1 MTKIK
6 QLPESVA
13 NQISAGEVV
22 ERPASVVKELLENSI
37 DAGSKNILIE
47 IEEGGREKIRVK
59 DDGSGIPAD
68 EMELAFSRYATSKIE
83 EINDLYSI
91 KTLGFRGEAL
101 ASISSVSNVVI
112 KSRTAGELQGIK
124 MELKGGSVLG
134 QVPVGIPAGT
144 DIEVTGLFYN
154 TPARY
159 KYLKKVN
166 TEFAHISKIVTR
178 EALAYPDIKFTLIH
192 NHKEVYK
199 TPGTG
204 KLIDAVYTLYGS
216 EIASN
221 LTPIDYEDRYIRL
234 TGLIGNQTISRSSR
248 IYEVFF
254 VNKRVVNSR
263 TLSQGVEEAYHGV
276 LPARKYPVVFLNVV
290 LNQILI
296 DVNVHPTKR
305 EVKFSRDGIIKD
317 VLKKGISKTLQT
329 KDLIPKIKKK
339 HLSPKKERLSLIN
352 DNKLKQGIEDSESK
366 EYQEN
371 FKGDFI
377 RNNYKEKTAD
387 MPPRLNKYRKQTA
400 VKENLKLCKV
410 SEEKDSLENNKPFN
424 KNIDK
429 DNNNDLVINNFLGQL
444 YNTYLVTEGSDGLII
459 IDQHNAHERILYE
472 KIRNKFADEQINTQA
487 LLLPVRIDFTA
498 EEIELVKKYL
508 TDLKRLGFNIDFFG
522 GNSILVQGVPSFLK
536 NRPIKVIV
544 EEIVDS
550 ILKKGKTG
558 NKSDLLDQVIKYMSC
573 RGAIK
578 AGKHLAEKEID
589 ELIKGLIKA
598 SNPYRCPHGRPIIV
612 NISLDDI
619 KRGLGRK

>member
-59 DDGSGIPAD
+59 DDGSGIPAG

-112 KSRTAGELQGIK
+112 KSRTADELQGSK
-124 MELKGGSVLG
+124 MELKGGSVIE

-144 DIEVTGLFYN
+144 DIGVTGLFYN

-166 TEFAHISKIVTR
+166 TEFGHISKIVTR

-221 LTPIDYEDRYIRL
+221 LTHIDYEDRYIRL

-263 TLSQGVEEAYHGV
+263 ILSRGVEEAYHGV
-276 LPARKYPVVFLNVV
+276 LPAGKYPVVFLNVV

-305 EVKFSRDGIIKD
+305 EVKFSRDEIIRD
-317 VLKKGISKTLQT
+317 VLKKGISKTLQS
-329 KDLIPKIKKK
+329 KDLIPRIKKK
-339 HLSPKKERLSLIN
+339 HLSPKKERLSLIS

-366 EYQEN
+366 KY
-371 FKGDFI
+371 FKGNFI

-387 MPPRLNKYRKQTA
+387 IPPRSNKYRKQTEQI
-400 VKENLKLCKV
+400 VKKNPKSAKV
-410 SEEKDSLENNKPFN
+410 SEEKDSLENSKSLN
-424 KNIDK
+424 KNIEK
-429 DNNNDLVINNFLGQL
+429 GNNNNLVINNFLGQL

-472 KIRNKFADEQINTQA
+472 EIKNRFADEQVNTQG

-550 ILKKGKTG
+550 IFKKGKTG
-558 NKSDLLDQVIKYMSC
+558 DKSDLLDHVIKYMSC

-578 AGKHLAEKEID
+578 AGKHMAEKEID
-589 ELIKGLIKA
+589 ELIKGLIET

-612 NISLDDI
+612 NITLDDI